1 MSSSSSISAL
11 CRVMLTLSLLFLLL
25 GTIAHSNAAALVDRR
40 RSTKYVGSLDTQ
52 GLLMTHGTRIVFGD
66 GTVVMLRGVNLS
78 GYEYV
83 PPIQWAHY
91 ESDYATI
98 ASWGFNAVRL
108 PISWEN
114 LEPRAGVYNDSYLRL
129 VDQDVAWAKQYGI
142 YIVLDMHQM
151 CWSSQFTY
159 CNGRFS
165 AGFPK
170 WAVSGYSDNESGMQ
184 LMIHDFYY
192 GLGPNGTA
200 PSPSNPSM
208 QQRFFAVWKHVAS
221 RYSNDS
227 AIAGYD
233 VLNEPV
239 ALFNDWWLDNNFGST
254 LLPSFYTN
262 VIDAIRSVDPSHIC
276 LWEDFDLNSDQYGVV
291 PPRPNIVYSPHYPQS
306 CCSSYEGASALTANI
321 QKIVSLSQKWNVP
334 VFIGEWGMR
343 ADASGVVQYINDS
356 LSLYDTYSISA
367 AWWDYAKTTW
377 PMDLFNPDGTPR
389 HPLLENL
396 VRPFVR
402 QVSSPATLSTT
413 YNGLTQKFKVGGMIV
428 PMQILISIPLGY
440 SVKSIHM
447 KRWTRLRPGLQRRF
461 LTWTFSAQGLL
472 LHLPVTISEVTVQY
486 SRQADFIHD

>member
-1 MSSSSSISAL
+1 MSCGMAKLAVNWVGDGCFRQFRVVGVLCFLALIVSAVAPTTSAAPLQTSLVLQSSPNP
-11 CRVMLTLSLLFLLL
+11 
-25 GTIAHSNAAALVDRR
+25 GT
-40 RSTKYVGSLDTQ
+40 TP
-52 GLLMTHGTRIVFGD
+52 LLMTHGTQIVFGN
-66 GTVVMLRGVNLS
+66 GTIVILRGVNLS

-114 LEPRAGVYNDSYLRL
+114 IEPRAGVYDDSYLQK
-129 VDQDVAWAKQYGI
+129 VDQDVAWAEQYGI
-142 YIVLDMHQM
+142 YVVLGMMQL
-151 CWSSQFTY
+151 CWSSQFSF
-159 CNGRFS
+159 CSGVS
-165 AGFPK
+165 VGFPK
-170 WAVSGYSDNESGMQ
+170 WAVSGYSNNVTGMQ
-184 LMIHDFYY
+184 LVIHDFYY

-208 QQRFFAVWKHVAS
+208 QQRFFAVWKYVAS
-221 RYSNDS
+221 RYRDDS
-227 AIAGYD
+227 VIAGYD

-239 ALFNDWWLDNNFGST
+239 ANFNNWWLDHNFAST

-262 VIDAIRSVDPSHIC
+262 VIDAIRTVDPYHIC
-276 LWEDFDLNSDQYGVV
+276 LWEDFDFWSDEHGVV

-306 CCSSYEGASALTANI
+306 SITSYEGTSAFTANV

-334 VFIGEWGMR
+334 VFVGEWGMR
-343 ADASGVVQYINDS
+343 ADAPGVVQYINDA

-377 PMDLFNPDGTPR
+377 PMDLYNPNGTPR
-389 HPLLENL
+389 YPLLENL

-413 YNGLTQKFKVGGMIV
+413 YNGLIQTFKIGGMTI
-428 PMQILISIPLGY
+428 PIQILISIPSGY
-440 SVKSIHM
+440 SVKGI
-447 KRWTRLRPGLQRRF
+447 RTNTGPF
-461 LTWTFSAQGLL
+461 LIFTFSAQGLL
-472 LHLPVTISEVTVQY
+472 LHLPVTTSEFAVEY
-486 SRQADFIHD
+486 SH